1 MKLSLWIKQIFKGV
15 FDSLATVLKN
25 PVNIIIGLIN
35 GLVEGVAEGINA
47 VISSLNKINIKVPD
61 RVSKY
66 GGKSFGFD
74 LKKVSA
80 PKIPY
85 LASGAVIPPN
95 DPFMAMSGDQRNG
108 TNLESPERLIRKIV
122 QEDSG
127 RNQRNGGT
135 TVLKLHL
142 DGKQIAETVVKQGKL
157 EQMASGRNMF
167 ALG

>member
-1 MKLSLWIKQIFKGV
+1 M

-61 RVSKY
+61 RVPKY

-95 DPFMAMSGDQRNG
+95 APFMAMSGDQHNG

-122 QEDSG
+122 REDSG
-127 RNQRNGGT
+127 RIPEGISR
-135 TVLKLHL
+135 TV
-142 DGKQIAETVVKQGKL
+142 
-157 EQMASGRNMF
+157 EQ
-167 ALG
+167 LY

>member
-1 MKLSLWIKQIFKGV
+1 M

-80 PKIPY
+80 PKIPF

-95 DPFMAMSGDQRNG
+95 APFMAMSGDQRNG
-108 TNLESPERLIRKIV
+108 TNLESLERF
-122 QEDSG
+122 
-127 RNQRNGGT
+127 
-135 TVLKLHL
+135 VLRYRRF
-142 DGKQIAETVVKQGKL
+142 EP
-157 EQMASGRNMF
+157 RPFMF
-167 ALG
+167 A